1 MICCSWGANVEE
13 SKNLLKEHR
22 CARHVLWKEPMGTVM
37 FERTALACHVIVD
50 QFKLGSFGGILFKAM
65 SIGRAVCTYLNESDI
80 LNHYSEIPPVINCQN
95 ENEIVEKM
103 KEIITNPSILEEV
116 GISSRKWIKKYYNS
130 LDTVRIQLKAY
141 EKILGESNISQA
153 ND

>member
-1 MICCSWGANVEE
+1 
-13 SKNLLKEHR
+13 
-22 CARHVLWKEPMGTVM
+22 
-37 FERTALACHVIVD
+37 
-50 QFKLGSFGGILFKAM
+50 
-65 SIGRAVCTYLNESDI
+65 
-80 LNHYSEIPPVINCQN
+80 
-95 ENEIVEKM
+95 M